1 MTIVVFAGPS
11 LFGVPAGLLS
21 GFALRPPAECG
32 DVARAVRDGAT
43 AIGLIDGRF
52 ETTASVWH
60 KEILW
65 SLSRG
70 ISIFG
75 ASSMGALRA
84 AETWQFGMQGVGAVY
99 RLYRSGV
106 LRDDDEVAI
115 LHGPSELGSIPI
127 TEAMVNIRFTLRAA
141 RRRGVIAASAED
153 EMSRIAKSLYYKE
166 RTYDRVLGICGNRN
180 GLGADVE
187 LFRDRLVGLRRDVKR
202 DDAIRLL
209 SRLRNLSSEQPDVPR
224 ISFAATTFWETFAA
238 NQLAEQPAGRAADR
252 RRLRAR

>member
-11 LFGVPAGLLS
+11 LFGVPADLLS

-32 DVARAVRDGAT
+32 DVARAVRDGAV

-70 ISIFG
+70 VGVFG
-75 ASSMGALRA
+75 SSSMGALRA
-84 AETWQFGMQGVGAVY
+84 AETWQFGMRGVGQIF
-99 RLYRSGV
+99 RLYRSGA

-115 LHGPSELGSIPI
+115 LHGPLELGSIPL

-141 RRRGVIAASAED
+141 RRRNVVSAHAEA
-153 EMSRIAKSLYYKE
+153 EMSRISKSLYYKD
-166 RTYDRVLGICGNRN
+166 RTWNRVLEMCSKRRE
-180 GLGADVE
+180 LRADIDA
-187 LFRDRLVGLRRDVKR
+187 FRDRLDGLRRDVKR
-202 DDAIRLL
+202 DDAVRLL
-209 SRLRNLSSEQPDVPR
+209 SRLRNLPSEQPDVPR
-224 ISFAATTFWETFAA
+224 IGFAATTFWETFAA
-238 NQLAEQPAGRAADR
+238 NQLAERPATR
-252 RRLRAR
+252 R